1 MHKYKTPETLSAHTP
16 AATRSEMGKKSMYKV
31 TAYIAV
37 GMINLGVVM
46 LADFLSFSS
55 RRALE
60 K

>member
-1 MHKYKTPETLSAHTP
+1 LSAHTP